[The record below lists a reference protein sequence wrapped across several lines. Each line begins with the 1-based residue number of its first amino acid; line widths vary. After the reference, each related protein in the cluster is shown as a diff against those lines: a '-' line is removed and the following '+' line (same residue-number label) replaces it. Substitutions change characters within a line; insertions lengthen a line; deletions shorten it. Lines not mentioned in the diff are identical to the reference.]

1 MPKTHRLWR
10 GIASLENYLHMRRKE
25 PQVGMVSA
33 IDTRIFTWIDF
44 GAESG
49 DVELDVSCRVIE
61 ARGYAGS
68 RDVRNPTS
76 PAFKF
81 AGQVGDAIHSQC
93 WAAGGPS
100 VYGDRERL
108 RGVSGAKC
116 RVGGGQS
123 RAGWLAVRPTRQRTA
138 AARCTRRT
146 RRCGATGDCVH
157 SPASGE
163 TMAQQP
169 EQAEQYRAPDDDPLH
184 RFAHV
189 NRLTSW

>member
-1 MPKTHRLWR
+1 
-10 GIASLENYLHMRRKE
+10 
-25 PQVGMVSA
+25 MVSA

-116 RVGGGQS
+116 CVGGGQS
-123 RAGWLAVRPTRQRTA
+123 EPAGLPFARPA
-138 AARCTRRT
+138 N
-146 RRCGATGDCVH
+146 
-157 SPASGE
+157 
-163 TMAQQP
+163 AQP
-169 EQAEQYRAPDDDPLH
+169 PHA
-184 RFAHV
+184 AHV
-189 NRLTSW
+189 ERGGAVPQATASTRLRPGRRWRNNQNRLSSTAPPTMTHCIASLMSIDSQAGR